1 MGASG
6 AVHPLLRARR
16 AMLYLLVAL
25 VACGQVWAL
34 LELVGVRLPAPTVVL
49 GIDGA
54 IVVAA
59 TIAGLVRPGGEEP
72 TDMAPWAA
80 IGIGVWIIWGTLYFG
95 AARITDQPHARTF
108 DDAILSRLP
117 LLPAFAAI
125 YLGVHVFSIVPY
137 CVIPESRILRRYLL
151 GNMLIILLSS
161 FLWVTLPVRLDRPP
175 LPPDAPGF
183 GLWLL
188 RGVYTFDPMT
198 NCFPSAHCSVA
209 VYAAI
214 GLQHASR
221 RLFVWGIVTATLV
234 CISTVMTKQHYVADI
249 AAGAVLAAIAYAA
262 IARKR

>member
-1 MGASG
+1 MAPR
-6 AVHPLLRARR
+6 AVAHLRARVRR
-16 AMLYLLVAL
+16 AVLYLLVAL
-25 VACGQVWAL
+25 VGCGQVWAL
-34 LELVGVRLPAPTVVL
+34 LELVGVRLPSPPVVL
-49 GIDGA
+49 GIEGA
-54 IVVAA
+54 IVIAA
-59 TIAGLVRPGGEEP
+59 TLAGLLRLRGEEP

-80 IGIGVWIIWGTLYFG
+80 IGIGVWIIWGVLYFG

-108 DDAILSRLP
+108 SDAILARLP
-117 LLPAFAAI
+117 LLPAFAPI

-151 GNMLIILLSS
+151 GNMLIIFLSS
-161 FLWVTLPVRLDRPP
+161 FLWVVLPVRLDRPP
-175 LPPDAPGF
+175 LPSDAPGF

-214 GLQHASR
+214 GLQHVKRS
-221 RLFVWGIVTATLV
+221 LFVWGIATATLV
-234 CISTVMTKQHYVADI
+234 CISTVMTKQHYVADV